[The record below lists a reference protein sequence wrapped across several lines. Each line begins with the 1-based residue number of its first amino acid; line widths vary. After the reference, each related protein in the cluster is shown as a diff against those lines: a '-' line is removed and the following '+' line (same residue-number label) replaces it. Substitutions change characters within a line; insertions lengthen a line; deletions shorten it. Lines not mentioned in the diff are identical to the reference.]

1 MLRSNLTAFLVGVT
15 VASSAGYVKLHRD
28 VKYAGN
34 ILTSSIQ
41 EWSDEVTQ
49 TTKELDSKVFFLE
62 KELNRIRELA
72 TVEKDPSSPSSGQSN

>member
-41 EWSDEVTQ
+41 EWSDEVRT
-49 TTKELDSKVFFLE
+49 LM
-62 KELNRIRELA
+62 RREYF
-72 TVEKDPSSPSSGQSN
+72 